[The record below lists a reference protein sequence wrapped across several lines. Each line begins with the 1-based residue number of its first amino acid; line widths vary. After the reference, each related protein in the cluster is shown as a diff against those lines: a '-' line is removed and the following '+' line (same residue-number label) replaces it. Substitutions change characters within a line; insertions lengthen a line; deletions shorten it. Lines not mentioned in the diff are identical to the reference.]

1 MCRHLVGVAI
11 SALLTEAVD
20 DGIIQSEP
28 APGEIGKRGRRQN
41 AVQDIRTAYFFIH
54 AVRVES

>member
-1 MCRHLVGVAI
+1 MRECAGI

-20 DGIIQSEP
+20 DGIFQSEP
-28 APGEIGKRGRRQN
+28 APGEIDNRGRRQN